1 MFKICKMCLT
11 VDTKGNELIT
21 IQLEALD
28 RIAAGMAGAAP
39 ALPTPPGPDLQP
51 TGYCTSMWNGR
62 RCNGEHS
69 FAYGT
74 MYHASTRDDDSLQ
87 AIWADGYDGLDIH
100 RTPYELNDQVDVDP
114 SWSALDT
121 MHAESA
127 PAHPWLSGSLHGE
140 VLIELHQNSW
150 LSTYAHDDVYVTPL
164 LGGPPGALLDDG
176 WAPFGHDGYLRDLE
190 SEGWVMLGAL
200 AETFDL
206 DQTAWYGTLLHV

>member
-1 MFKICKMCLT
+1 MFTICKMCLT

-28 RIAAGMAGAAP
+28 RIAAGMPGAAP

-51 TGYCTSMWNGR
+51 TGYCTSMWNGY
-62 RCNGEHS
+62 RCTGEHS

-74 MYHASTRDDDSLQ
+74 MYHASTRDDDSPQ

-100 RTPYELNDQVDVDP
+100 RTPYELNDQVDVDLTWGP
-114 SWSALDT
+114 LEN
-121 MHAESA
+121 MHAEA
-127 PAHPWLSGSLHGE
+127 RDGE
-140 VLIELHQNSW
+140 GPI
-150 LSTYAHDDVYVTPL
+150 VTFY
-164 LGGPPGALLDDG
+164 DDG
-176 WAPFGHDGYLRDLE
+176 WTPFGHDGYLRDLE